1 MESQEAIMKGIT
13 AWEFALALL
22 VMGLIVGYL
31 GQRSRFCTIS
41 GIRDFFLVK
50 DAYRLKGLI
59 GIIVGGIVGLV
70 IVNKLGGSIPS
81 FTKSGTWQFMP
92 LLKGGLNVI
101 PTILVPLSAIGA
113 FFMAYFSVMAEG
125 CPFRQHVMAGE
136 GRLSGILY
144 LAGLVSGVIFFDV
157 VILPILQLL
166 MLRFPN

>member
-1 MESQEAIMKGIT
+1 MTGMA
-13 AWEFALALL
+13 AWEIGLATL
-22 VMGLIVGYL
+22 VIGIVVGYL

-59 GIIVGGIVGLV
+59 GIIIGSVVGFTL
-70 IVNKLGGSIPS
+70 VNKLGGTLSN
-81 FTKSGTWQFMP
+81 FTKPGGWEFMP
-92 LLKGGLNVI
+92 MIKDGLNI
-101 PTILVPLSAIGA
+101 QPGILIPLSAIGA

-144 LAGLVSGVIFFDV
+144 IAGLVVGVVFFDI
-157 VILPILQLL
+157 VIVPYLQLL
-166 MLRFPN
+166 TLVG